1 MWSFLEY
8 SCILG
13 IYIERTMECSTD
25 VWISLRNRVE
35 VSRIECRGIFM
46 CWMSDMWIDL
56 NYSLY
61 KIEA

>member
-1 MWSFLEY
+1 
-8 SCILG
+8 
-13 IYIERTMECSTD
+13 MECSTD